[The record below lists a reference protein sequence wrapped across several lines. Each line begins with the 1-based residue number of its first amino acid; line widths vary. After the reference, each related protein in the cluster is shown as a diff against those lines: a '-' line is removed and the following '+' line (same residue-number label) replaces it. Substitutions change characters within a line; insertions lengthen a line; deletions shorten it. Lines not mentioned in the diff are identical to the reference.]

1 VVGLLFGG
9 FEVGVAFG
17 VETAFVGGVEGVGT
31 DDLCFFLV
39 DVVEL
44 GLETQLLLHFL

>member
-9 FEVGVAFG
+9 FEVRVAFG
-17 VETAFVGGVEGVGT
+17 VEAAFVGGVEGVGT
-31 DDLCFFLV
+31 DYLCFFLV

-44 GLETQLLLHFL
+44 GLET

>member
-17 VETAFVGGVEGVGT
+17 VKAAFVGGVEGVRT